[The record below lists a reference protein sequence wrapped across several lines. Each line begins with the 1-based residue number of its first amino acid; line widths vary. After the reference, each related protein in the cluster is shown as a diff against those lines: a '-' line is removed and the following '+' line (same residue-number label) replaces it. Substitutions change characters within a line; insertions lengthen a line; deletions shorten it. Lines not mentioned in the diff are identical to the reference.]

1 MQLPA
6 GFLHSLEWLLNR
18 YLRLDPVALHRMAEL
33 DGRCIGME
41 LQGIGLRF
49 YIHPVQDGVR
59 LAEQAEQ
66 VDTMLH
72 GTPLAMAHLGLGN
85 DNSKALFSGDVT
97 ITGDVE
103 TGQAFKAIL
112 DGMDVD
118 WEEQLSRLTGDVIA
132 HQAGNV
138 LRHVRQVLQSS
149 SITLQQDLG
158 EYLKEE
164 LRVVPTRIEF
174 ENLLADVNYTRTAT
188 DRLEARIRRM
198 QSSSGTLT

>member
-6 GFLHSLEWLLNR
+6 GFLHSLEWVLNR
-18 YLRLDPVALHRMAEL
+18 YLRLDPVALHRIAEL

-49 YIHPVQDGVR
+49 YIHPVRDGVR
-59 LAEQAEQ
+59 LAEQTEQ

-72 GTPLAMAHLGLGN
+72 GTPLAMARLGLGN
-85 DNSKALFSGDVT
+85 DKGKVLFSGDVT

-118 WEEQLSRLTGDVIA
+118 WEEQLSRLTGDVFA

-138 LRHVRQVLQSS
+138 LRHVRQVLQSGG
-149 SITLQQDLG
+149 ITLQQDLG

-164 LRVVPTRIEF
+164 LRLVPARIEF
-174 ENLLADVNYTRTAT
+174 ENLVADINRTRAGT

-198 QSSSGTLT
+198 QPAMEH

>member
-6 GFLHSLEWLLNR
+6 GSLRSLEWVLNQ
-18 YLRLDPVALHRMAEL
+18 YLRIDPVALHRMAEL
-33 DGRCIGME
+33 DGRCIGIE
-41 LQGIGLRF
+41 LQGIGLRC
-49 YIHPVQDGVR
+49 YIHPVRDGVR

-72 GTPLAMAHLGLGN
+72 GTPLAMARLGFGN
-85 DNSKALFSGDVT
+85 DNGKALFTGDVT

-103 TGQAFKAIL
+103 TGQAFKSIL

-138 LRHVRQVLQSS
+138 FRRARQALRSGG
-149 SITLQQDLG
+149 ITLQQDLG

-164 LRVVPTRIEF
+164 LRLIPARIEF
-174 ENLLADVNYTRTAT
+174 ENLATDVNRTRTDT

-198 QSSSGTLT
+198 HSAREH